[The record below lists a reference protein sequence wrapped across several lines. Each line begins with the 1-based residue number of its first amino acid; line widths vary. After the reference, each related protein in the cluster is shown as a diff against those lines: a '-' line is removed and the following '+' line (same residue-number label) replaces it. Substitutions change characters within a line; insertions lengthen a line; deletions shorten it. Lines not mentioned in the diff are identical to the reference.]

1 MLVVSDSSPLNVLV
15 RIGYTDILRAL
26 FDSVI
31 IPPAVA
37 AELSHANTPDAV
49 RSWITA
55 RHEWLT
61 IKAPSHI
68 DPTLQLDDLGEAE
81 AISLAL
87 ELKADLLL
95 ADDRKAR
102 RIAEERGL
110 IVTGAMGVL
119 ELASIRHL
127 LNLNDAFER
136 IRHTDFRV
144 AERIIREALDR
155 DSARRQ
161 KDC

>member
-1 MLVVSDSSPLNVLV
+1 MIVVSDASPLNVLV
-15 RIGYTDILRAL
+15 RIGYPDVLRAL
-26 FDSVI
+26 FNSVI

-37 AELSHANTPDAV
+37 SELSHASTPDAV
-49 RSWITA
+49 RTWMTEH
-55 RHEWLT
+55 HEWIA

-68 DPTLQLDDLGEAE
+68 DPTLQLDDVGEAQ

-110 IVTGAMGVL
+110 AITGAIGVL
-119 ELASIRHL
+119 ELAS
-127 LNLNDAFER
+127 
-136 IRHTDFRV
+136 
-144 AERIIREALDR
+144 
-155 DSARRQ
+155 
-161 KDC
+161 